1 MSTPPG
7 RGAGGPGPRPAANR
21 RSPHRGPTIDDVA
34 EVAGVSRGTVS
45 RVLNGGR
52 YVSPATRAAVEAAMR
67 STGYV
72 VNQNARS
79 LVTRR
84 SNAFAFVVSEPQER
98 LFEDPNFNVLLR
110 ACTHAVAGHDAN
122 LVLLLAGTAG
132 FRQRALRYVRA
143 GHVDGVLLVSSH
155 GGDPIFGELYGSGIP
170 TISCG
175 RSLDDRA
182 PLPFVSCDDRGGA
195 RQLVQHL
202 RATGRSRIATIA
214 GTLDTAGG
222 IDRLQGYRDVVG
234 EVPGTLVE
242 PAADWTPAAGD
253 TAMRRLLER
262 HPDLDAVFVASD
274 LVATGAIAALQRLGK
289 RVPEDVAVGGFDDS
303 PVAQTIRPALTT
315 VRQRLD
321 VIGARMVRLLLDVLD
336 GKDGRDVIVPTELVV
351 RDSA

>member
-1 MSTPPG
+1 
-7 RGAGGPGPRPAANR
+7 
-21 RSPHRGPTIDDVA
+21 VA
-34 EVAGVSRGTVS
+34 QVAGVSRGTVS

-52 YVSPATRAAVEAAMR
+52 YVSATTRETVEAAMR
-67 STGYV
+67 DTGYV

-110 ACTHAVAGHDAN
+110 ACTHAVAAHDAN

-132 FRQRALRYVRA
+132 FRERALRYVRA

-155 GGDPIFGELYGSGIP
+155 GGDPIFAELFDSGIP

-175 RSLDDRA
+175 RSLDHRA

-195 RQLVQHL
+195 GQMVRYLQ
-202 RATGRSRIATIA
+202 TIGRRRIATIT

-222 IDRLQGYRDVVG
+222 IDRLQGWRDVVG
-234 EVPGTLVE
+234 NAPTTMVE
-242 PAADWTPAAGD
+242 PASDWTSTAGD
-253 TAMRRLLER
+253 TAMLRLLER
-262 HPDLDAVFVASD
+262 HPDLDAVFAASD
-274 LVATGAIAALQRLGK
+274 LVAAGAVTALQRLGK

-303 PVAQTIRPALTT
+303 PVAHTLRPALTT

-321 VIGARMVRLLLDVLD
+321 VIGAQMVRLLLDVLN
-336 GKDGRDVIVPTELVV
+336 GREGVNVIVPTELVV
-351 RDSA
+351 RESA

>member
-7 RGAGGPGPRPAANR
+7 AGVEGPGPAAR

-34 EVAGVSRGTVS
+34 LVAGVSRGTVS
-45 RVLNGGR
+45 RVLNGGK
-52 YVSPATRAAVEAAMR
+52 YVSPATRDTVEAAMR

-110 ACTHAVAGHDAN
+110 ACTHAVSGHDAN
-122 LVLLLAGTAG
+122 LVLLLAGTPG

-155 GGDPIFGELYGSGIP
+155 GGDPIFGELHASGIP
-170 TISCG
+170 TVSCG

-182 PLPFVSCDDRGGA
+182 TLPFVSCDDRGGA
-195 RQLVQHL
+195 RQLVGHL
-202 RATGRSRIATIA
+202 RSTGRRRIGTIT

-234 EVPGTLVE
+234 DVPDTMVQA
-242 PAADWTPAAGD
+242 AADWTGAAGD
-253 TAMRRLLER
+253 AAMLRLLAH

-274 LVATGAIAALQRLGK
+274 LVATGAITALQRLGK
-289 RVPEDVAVGGFDDS
+289 RIPEDVAVGGFDDS
-303 PVAQTIRPALTT
+303 PVAQTISPKLTT

-321 VIGARMVRLLLDVLD
+321 IIGGQMVRLLLDVLD
-336 GKDGRDVIVPTELVV
+336 GQDGIDVIVPTELVV
-351 RDSA
+351 RESA